1 MTTLNGNT
9 LMELSH
15 ANTTSY
21 SITKR
26 LADRQRLRKI
36 TDISRLKNDL
46 IKAGE
51 RIVDTEYTAYWKELQ
66 SQGIGNV
73 IYGRNGKPNRFEWH
87 YSLKNV
93 AKSALEGE
101 NIEAKELKQSASVKV
116 KRGRG
121 RPKGFS
127 PKKKNIESI
136 TNVTESVTPTFVSTQ
151 ATKSASDKLVFVP
164 CANGL
169 HIEIKMPHNVTALE
183 LDMVMQALKQLK
195 DSGAL

>member
-101 NIEAKELKQSASVKV
+101 NIEAKELKQSAPVKV

-127 PKKKNIESI
+127 PKKKALATKEE
-136 TNVTESVTPTFVSTQ
+136 TTEVVPTFVSAQ

-164 CANGL
+164 CSNGL

-183 LDMVMQALKQLK
+183 LDTVMQALKQLK